1 MFNKNTE
8 NFSELLL
15 FPQKVLL
22 YECINFKDVK
32 NLLIDYCYNLKKKI
46 SSANLT
52 LINGWQSQSNIH
64 TYSNFLPYLNFLS
77 DNIEKCLKFYQLKPK
92 GFYVDTCVINIGSK
106 NSYHNSHTHPNTSM
120 SGVLWIKIPKNS
132 GNFVFENPSS
142 FGQNQLLNCIDH
154 KDSQSKYIHHNYHFN
169 PIEGNILF
177 FPPDL
182 RHSVNLNVSEEDRI
196 TIGFNITFI

>member
-1 MFNKNTE
+1 
-8 NFSELLL
+8 
-15 FPQKVLL
+15 
-22 YECINFKDVK
+22 
-32 NLLIDYCYNLKKKI
+32 
-46 SSANLT
+46 
-52 LINGWQSQSNIH
+52 
-64 TYSNFLPYLNFLS
+64 
-77 DNIEKCLKFYQLKPK
+77 
-92 GFYVDTCVINIGSK
+92 
-106 NSYHNSHTHPNTSM
+106 M